1 MAQIGVLEHYHDL
14 LNVPQ
19 HIREV
24 TLLEGGTPLIP
35 LPRLANELGGGF
47 ELWVKFEGMNPH
59 GFIIRHLWMMFDPG
73 G

>member
-35 LPRLANELGGGF
+35 LPALRTSLEAVLNYGL
-47 ELWVKFEGMNPH
+47 KFEGMNPT
-59 GFIIRHLWMMFDPG
+59 GSLFDICG
-73 G
+73 